1 MCRRGTLS
9 CYSCSSGCA
18 IPQPMPLPQVP
29 HRIRNIQLTFCS
41 MFISFLIFCI
51 IVLLLCPTLVWLLCW
66 IVARLCHHSIP
77 FAPFGYTG
85 LALVLLFCCTMLY
98 GYWFGRK
105 QLRVT
110 ETTYTSPKVPSSF
123 DGYKI
128 VHISDLHLSSV
139 ADSPKFLLRIIDS
152 INAQQPDL
160 ICFTGD
166 FVGFGVEEAIP
177 FTHMLRQLHAK
188 DGIMSVLGNHD
199 FALYHHGLTDAKK
212 EEKVN
217 QLTTYQRDTLGWQ
230 LLRNQSYLIQ
240 RDSAY
245 LQIIGVDNT
254 SCQGQGFQTI
264 SQGDLPAAMTFLIQE
279 SGTKSQDIS
288 VTTKQTEVIS
298 LDSLFLAPESKIMQ
312 ILLTHDPSHWRG
324 EVVPTTDIPLTL
336 SGHTHAG
343 QVRLF
348 GYPLS
353 SLMFTESEGW
363 YHTTLNNTTP
373 HYTTLHNATPHYTT
387 LHHATQSLH
396 INTGLGCTLPVRLG
410 VPAEITVI
418 TLQTQ

>member
-1 MCRRGTLS
+1 
-9 CYSCSSGCA
+9 
-18 IPQPMPLPQVP
+18 
-29 HRIRNIQLTFCS
+29 
-41 MFISFLIFCI
+41 MFISFLIFCT

-66 IVARLCHHSIP
+66 IIARLCHHSIP
-77 FAPFGYTG
+77 FAPFAYTG
-85 LALVLLFCCTMLY
+85 LALVLIFCGTMLY

-110 ETTYTSPKVPSSF
+110 ETTYTSTQVPPAF

-128 VHISDLHLSSV
+128 VHISDLHLSSF
-139 ADSPKFLLRIIDS
+139 ADSPAFLQRIIDT

-177 FTHMLRQLHAK
+177 FTHTLRQLHAK

-199 FALYHHGLTDAKK
+199 FALYHHGLTDAEK

-217 QLTTYQRDTLGWQ
+217 QLTAYQRDTLGWQ
-230 LLRNQSYLIQ
+230 LLRNQSYTIQ

-254 SCQGQGFQTI
+254 SCKGQGFQTI
-264 SQGDLPAAMTFLIQE
+264 SRGDLMKAIRQLGDEAKGERL
-279 SGTKSQDIS
+279 
-288 VTTKQTEVIS
+288 
-298 LDSLFLAPESKIMQ
+298 Q
-312 ILLTHDPSHWRG
+312 ILITHDPSHWRG
-324 EVVPTTDIPLTL
+324 EVIPKTDIPLTL

-348 GYPLS
+348 GNPLS

-363 YHTTLNNTTP
+363 YH
-373 HYTTLHNATPHYTT
+373 NAG
-387 LHHATQSLH
+387 QSLH

-418 TLQTQ
+418 TLQKQ

>member
-1 MCRRGTLS
+1 
-9 CYSCSSGCA
+9 
-18 IPQPMPLPQVP
+18 
-29 HRIRNIQLTFCS
+29 
-41 MFISFLIFCI
+41 MFISFLIFCT
-51 IVLLLCPTLVWLLCW
+51 IVLMLCPTLVWLLCW
-66 IVARLCHHSIP
+66 IVARLCHHSMPFSP
-77 FAPFGYTG
+77 FAYTG
-85 LALVLLFCCTMLY
+85 LALVLLFMGTMLY

-110 ETTYTSPKVPSSF
+110 ETTYHSQQVPAAF
-123 DGYKI
+123 NGYKI
-128 VHISDLHLSSV
+128 LHISDLHLSSF
-139 ADSPKFLLRIIDS
+139 ADSHAFLQRIIDT

-177 FTHMLRQLHAK
+177 FTHTLRQLHAK

-199 FALYHHGLTDAKK
+199 FALYHHGLTDAEK

-217 QLTTYQRDTLGWQ
+217 QLTAYQRDTLGWQ
-230 LLRNQSYLIQ
+230 LLRNQSYFIQ

-264 SQGDLPAAMTFLIQE
+264 SRGDLMKAMRLLGDRAPQKSADF
-279 SGTKSQDIS
+279 SGTP
-288 VTTKQTEVIS
+288 
-298 LDSLFLAPESKIMQ
+298 LAKGEGLQ

-324 EVVPTTDIPLTL
+324 EVIPMTDIPLTL

-363 YHTTLNNTTP
+363 YHTALNN
-373 HYTTLHNATPHYTT
+373 ATQSYTT

-410 VPAEITVI
+410 VPPEITII
-418 TLQTQ
+418 TLLNLQ

>member
-1 MCRRGTLS
+1 
-9 CYSCSSGCA
+9 
-18 IPQPMPLPQVP
+18 
-29 HRIRNIQLTFCS
+29 
-41 MFISFLIFCI
+41 MFISFLIFCT

-66 IVARLCHHSIP
+66 IIARLCHHSMP
-77 FAPFGYTG
+77 FAPFAYTG
-85 LALVLLFCCTMLY
+85 LALVLIFCGTMLY

-105 QLRVT
+105 QLRVI
-110 ETTYTSPKVPSSF
+110 ETTYTSTQVPAAF
-123 DGYKI
+123 NDYKI
-128 VHISDLHLSSV
+128 VHISDLHLSSF
-139 ADSPKFLLRIIDS
+139 ADSPAFLQRIIDT
-152 INAQQPDL
+152 INAQQPNL

-177 FTHMLRQLHAK
+177 FTHTLRQLHAK

-199 FALYHHGLTDAKK
+199 FALYHHGLTDAEK

-217 QLTTYQRDTLGWQ
+217 QLTAYQRDTLGWQ
-230 LLRNQSYLIQ
+230 LLRNQSYVIQ
-240 RDSAY
+240 RDSSY

-264 SQGDLPAAMTFLIQE
+264 NKGDLVKAMRLLGDE
-279 SGTKSQDIS
+279 AKGDG
-288 VTTKQTEVIS
+288 
-298 LDSLFLAPESKIMQ
+298 LQ
-312 ILLTHDPSHWRG
+312 ILLSHDPSHWRG
-324 EVVPTTDIPLTL
+324 EVVPQTDIPLTL

-363 YHTTLNNTTP
+363 YNNDGQAL
-373 HYTTLHNATPHYTT
+373 Y
-387 LHHATQSLH
+387 

-410 VPAEITVI
+410 VPPEITVI
-418 TLQTQ
+418 TLQKPS

>member
-1 MCRRGTLS
+1 
-9 CYSCSSGCA
+9 
-18 IPQPMPLPQVP
+18 
-29 HRIRNIQLTFCS
+29 

-51 IVLLLCPTLVWLLCW
+51 IVLLLCPTLLWLLCW
-66 IVARLCHHSIP
+66 IIARLCHHSMP
-77 FAPFGYTG
+77 FAPFAYTG
-85 LALVLLFCCTMLY
+85 LALVLLFCGTMLY

-110 ETTYTSPKVPSSF
+110 ETTYTSQQVPSAF
-123 DGYKI
+123 NGYKI
-128 VHISDLHLSSV
+128 VHISDLHLSSF
-139 ADSPKFLLRIIDS
+139 ADSHAFLQRIIDT

-177 FTHMLRQLHAK
+177 FTHTLRQLHAQ

-199 FALYHHGLTDAKK
+199 FALYHHGLTDADK

-217 QLTTYQRDTLGWQ
+217 QLTAYQRDTLGWQ
-230 LLRNQSYLIQ
+230 LLRNQSYIIQ

-254 SCQGQGFQTI
+254 SCKGQGFQTI
-264 SQGDLPAAMTFLIQE
+264 SRGDLMKAIRLLGDEAKGNGL
-279 SGTKSQDIS
+279 
-288 VTTKQTEVIS
+288 
-298 LDSLFLAPESKIMQ
+298 Q
-312 ILLTHDPSHWRG
+312 ILLTHDPSHWRA
-324 EVVPTTDIPLTL
+324 EVIPTTDIPLTL

-363 YHTTLNNTTP
+363 YHNEG
-373 HYTTLHNATPHYTT
+373 
-387 LHHATQSLH
+387 QSIH
-396 INTGLGCTLPVRLG
+396 INTGLGCTLPVRIG
-410 VPAEITVI
+410 VPPEITVI
-418 TLQTQ
+418 TLLHQQ

>member
-1 MCRRGTLS
+1 
-9 CYSCSSGCA
+9 
-18 IPQPMPLPQVP
+18 
-29 HRIRNIQLTFCS
+29 

-66 IVARLCHHSIP
+66 IIARLYHHTMP
-77 FAPFGYTG
+77 FAPFAYTG
-85 LALVLLFCCTMLY
+85 LALVLLFCGTMLY

-110 ETTYTSPKVPSSF
+110 ETTYTSPHVPTAF
-123 DGYKI
+123 NGYKI
-128 VHISDLHLSSV
+128 LHISDLHLSSFS
-139 ADSPKFLLRIIDS
+139 DSPEFLQRIIDT

-177 FTHMLRQLHAK
+177 FTDMLRQMHAK
-188 DGIMSVLGNHD
+188 DGITSVLGNHD
-199 FALYHHGLTDAKK
+199 FALYHHGLTDEQK
-212 EEKVN
+212 EQKVE
-217 QLTTYQRDTLGWQ
+217 QLTTYKRDTLGWH
-230 LLRNQSYLIQ
+230 LLRNQSYIIS
-240 RDSAY
+240 RDTAH

-264 SQGDLPAAMTFLIQE
+264 SRGDLVKAMT
-279 SGTKSQDIS
+279 SPN
-288 VTTKQTEVIS
+288 S
-298 LDSLFLAPESKIMQ
+298 LTASSPLK
-312 ILLTHDPSHWRG
+312 ILLSHDPSHWRR
-324 EVVPTTDIPLTL
+324 EVVTTTDIPLTL

-363 YHTTLNNTTP
+363 YQLED
-373 HYTTLHNATPHYTT
+373 
-387 LHHATQSLH
+387 QSLY
-396 INTGLGCTLPVRLG
+396 INTGIGCTLPVRLG

-418 TLQTQ
+418 TLHN

>member
-1 MCRRGTLS
+1 M
-9 CYSCSSGCA
+9 
-18 IPQPMPLPQVP
+18 
-29 HRIRNIQLTFCS
+29 
-41 MFISFLIFCI
+41 
-51 IVLLLCPTLVWLLCW
+51 
-66 IVARLCHHSIP
+66 P
-77 FAPFGYTG
+77 FAPFAYTG
-85 LALVLLFCCTMLY
+85 LTLVLIFCGTMLY

-110 ETTYTSPKVPSSF
+110 ETAYTSPQVPPAF

-128 VHISDLHLSSV
+128 VHISDLHLSSF
-139 ADSPKFLLRIIDS
+139 ADSHAFLQRIIDT

-177 FTHMLRQLHAK
+177 FTHILRQLHAK

-199 FALYHHGLTDAKK
+199 FALYHHGLTDAEK

-217 QLTTYQRDTLGWQ
+217 QLTAYQRDTLGWQ

-264 SQGDLPAAMTFLIQE
+264 SRGDLPSAIILPNSLIA
-279 SGTKSQDIS
+279 SSPN
-288 VTTKQTEVIS
+288 S
-298 LDSLFLAPESKIMQ
+298 LIASSPLK
-312 ILLTHDPSHWRG
+312 ILLSHDPSHWRA
-324 EVVPTTDIPLTL
+324 EVIPQTDIPLTL

-363 YHTTLNNTTP
+363 YH
-373 HYTTLHNATPHYTT
+373 
-387 LHHATQSLH
+387 HATQSLH

-410 VPAEITVI
+410 VPPEITVI
-418 TLQTQ
+418 TLQKP

>member
-1 MCRRGTLS
+1 M
-9 CYSCSSGCA
+9 
-18 IPQPMPLPQVP
+18 
-29 HRIRNIQLTFCS
+29 
-41 MFISFLIFCI
+41 
-51 IVLLLCPTLVWLLCW
+51 LCPTLVWLLCW
-66 IVARLCHHSIP
+66 IIARLCHHSMP
-77 FAPFGYTG
+77 FAPFAYTG
-85 LALVLLFCCTMLY
+85 LALVLLFCGTMLY

-110 ETTYTSPKVPSSF
+110 ETTYTSPQVPSAF
-123 DGYKI
+123 NGYKI

-139 ADSPKFLLRIIDS
+139 ADSPDFLQRIIDT

-166 FVGFGVEEAIP
+166 FVGFGVEEALP
-177 FTHMLRQLHAK
+177 FTDILRQLHAK

-199 FALYHHGLTDAKK
+199 FALYHHGLTDAEK
-212 EEKVN
+212 EDKVN
-217 QLTTYQRDTLGWQ
+217 QLTTYQRDSLGWQ
-230 LLRNQSYLIQ
+230 LLRNQSYIIQ
-240 RDSAY
+240 CDSAY

-264 SQGDLPAAMTFLIQE
+264 SRGDLMKAMTLPHHLIT
-279 SGTKSQDIS
+279 SSPLK
-288 VTTKQTEVIS
+288 
-298 LDSLFLAPESKIMQ
+298 
-312 ILLTHDPSHWRG
+312 ILLSHDPSHWRA
-324 EVVPTTDIPLTL
+324 EVIPTTDIPLTL

-363 YHTTLNNTTP
+363 YHNEG
-373 HYTTLHNATPHYTT
+373 
-387 LHHATQSLH
+387 QSLH

-410 VPAEITVI
+410 VPPEITII
-418 TLQTQ
+418 TLQK

>member
-1 MCRRGTLS
+1 
-9 CYSCSSGCA
+9 
-18 IPQPMPLPQVP
+18 
-29 HRIRNIQLTFCS
+29 
-41 MFISFLIFCI
+41 
-51 IVLLLCPTLVWLLCW
+51 
-66 IVARLCHHSIP
+66 
-77 FAPFGYTG
+77 
-85 LALVLLFCCTMLY
+85 MLY

-110 ETTYTSPKVPSSF
+110 ETTYTSPQIPAAF
-123 DGYKI
+123 NGYKI
-128 VHISDLHLSSV
+128 VHISDLHLSSF
-139 ADSPKFLLRIIDS
+139 ADSHVFLQRIIDT

-177 FTHMLRQLHAK
+177 FTHTLRQLHAK

-199 FALYHHGLTDAKK
+199 FALYHHGMTEAEK

-217 QLTTYQRDTLGWQ
+217 QLTAYQRDTLGWQ
-230 LLRNQSYLIQ
+230 LLRNQSYVIQ

-254 SCQGQGFQTI
+254 SCLGQGFQTI
-264 SQGDLPAAMTFLIQE
+264 SRGDLLKAMTSLSQE
-279 SGTKSQDIS
+279 PRTKGQDIS
-288 VTTKQTEVIS
+288 
-298 LDSLFLAPESKIMQ
+298 MQ
-312 ILLTHDPSHWRG
+312 ILLSHDPSHWRA
-324 EVVPTTDIPLTL
+324 EVVPQTDIPLTL

-343 QVRLF
+343 QVRLL

-363 YHTTLNNTTP
+363 YHI
-373 HYTTLHNATPHYTT
+373 AG
-387 LHHATQSLH
+387 QSLH

-410 VPAEITVI
+410 VPPEITVI
-418 TLQTQ
+418 TLLNHQ

>member
-1 MCRRGTLS
+1 
-9 CYSCSSGCA
+9 
-18 IPQPMPLPQVP
+18 
-29 HRIRNIQLTFCS
+29 

-51 IVLLLCPTLVWLLCW
+51 IVLFLCPTLVWLICW
-66 IVARLCHHSIP
+66 IIVRLCHHSMP
-77 FAPFGYTG
+77 FAPFAYTG
-85 LALVLLFCCTMLY
+85 LALVLLFCGTMLY

-110 ETTYTSPKVPSSF
+110 ETNYYSQQVSSAF
-123 DGYKI
+123 NGYKI
-128 VHISDLHLSSV
+128 VHISDLHLSSF
-139 ADSPKFLLRIIDS
+139 ADSPDFLQRIIDS

-177 FTHMLRQLHAK
+177 FTQTLRQLHAK

-199 FALYHHGLTDAKK
+199 FALYHHGMTEAEK

-217 QLTTYQRDTLGWQ
+217 QLTAYQRDTLGWQ
-230 LLRNQSYLIQ
+230 LLRNQSYVIQ

-264 SQGDLPAAMTFLIQE
+264 NKGDLVKAMRLLGDE
-279 SGTKSQDIS
+279 AKGNG
-288 VTTKQTEVIS
+288 
-298 LDSLFLAPESKIMQ
+298 LQ

-324 EVVPTTDIPLTL
+324 EVIPKTDIPLTL

-348 GYPLS
+348 GYPMS

-363 YHTTLNNTTP
+363 YHMDN
-373 HYTTLHNATPHYTT
+373 
-387 LHHATQSLH
+387 QSLH
-396 INTGLGCTLPVRLG
+396 INTGLGCTLPVRIG

-418 TLQTQ
+418 TLQAE

>member
-1 MCRRGTLS
+1 
-9 CYSCSSGCA
+9 
-18 IPQPMPLPQVP
+18 MPY
-29 HRIRNIQLTFCS
+29 
-41 MFISFLIFCI
+41 
-51 IVLLLCPTLVWLLCW
+51 
-66 IVARLCHHSIP
+66 AP
-77 FAPFGYTG
+77 FAYTG
-85 LALVLLFCCTMLY
+85 LALVLLFCGTMLY

-110 ETTYTSPKVPSSF
+110 ETSYSSPQVPSTF
-123 DGYKI
+123 DKYKI
-128 VHISDLHLSSV
+128 VHISDLHLSSF
-139 ADSPKFLLRIIDS
+139 ADSPDFLQRIIDT

-199 FALYHHGLTDAKK
+199 FALYHHGLNDEQK

-217 QLTTYQRDTLGWQ
+217 QLTAYQRDTLGWQ

-264 SQGDLPAAMTFLIQE
+264 SRGDLIKAMRLLGDKAKGE
-279 SGTKSQDIS
+279 G
-288 VTTKQTEVIS
+288 
-298 LDSLFLAPESKIMQ
+298 LQ
-312 ILLTHDPSHWRG
+312 ILLTHDPSHWQG
-324 EVVPTTDIPLTL
+324 EVIPMTDIPLTL

-363 YHTTLNNTTP
+363 YH
-373 HYTTLHNATPHYTT
+373 NAGQALY
-387 LHHATQSLH
+387 
-396 INTGLGCTLPVRLG
+396 INTGLGCTLPVRIG

-418 TLQTQ
+418 TLQAE

>member
-1 MCRRGTLS
+1 
-9 CYSCSSGCA
+9 
-18 IPQPMPLPQVP
+18 
-29 HRIRNIQLTFCS
+29 

-66 IVARLCHHSIP
+66 IIARLCHHSMP
-77 FAPFGYTG
+77 FAPFAYTG
-85 LALVLLFCCTMLY
+85 LALVLLFCGTMLY

-110 ETTYTSPKVPSSF
+110 ETTYSSPQIPSAF
-123 DGYKI
+123 KGYKI
-128 VHISDLHLSSV
+128 VHISDLHLSSFS
-139 ADSPKFLLRIIDS
+139 DSSAFLQRIIDT

-177 FTHMLRQLHAK
+177 FTNSLRQLHAK

-199 FALYHHGLTDAKK
+199 FALYHYGLTDADK

-217 QLTTYQRDTLGWQ
+217 QLTAYQRDTLGWQ

-264 SQGDLPAAMTFLIQE
+264 SRGDLMKAIRQLGDEAKGKKL
-279 SGTKSQDIS
+279 
-288 VTTKQTEVIS
+288 
-298 LDSLFLAPESKIMQ
+298 Q

-324 EVVPTTDIPLTL
+324 EVIPKTDIPLTL

-363 YHTTLNNTTP
+363 YHMDN
-373 HYTTLHNATPHYTT
+373 
-387 LHHATQSLH
+387 QSLH
-396 INTGLGCTLPVRLG
+396 INTGLGCTLPVRIG
-410 VPAEITVI
+410 VPPEITVI
-418 TLQTQ
+418 TLQAE

>member
-1 MCRRGTLS
+1 
-9 CYSCSSGCA
+9 
-18 IPQPMPLPQVP
+18 
-29 HRIRNIQLTFCS
+29 
-41 MFISFLIFCI
+41 MFISFLIFCT
-51 IVLLLCPTLVWLLCW
+51 IVLLLCPTLVWLICW
-66 IVARLCHHSIP
+66 IIARLCHHSMP
-77 FAPFGYTG
+77 FAPFAYTG
-85 LALVLLFCCTMLY
+85 LALVLIFCGTMLY

-110 ETTYTSPKVPSSF
+110 ETTYTSTQVPAAF
-123 DGYKI
+123 NDYKI
-128 VHISDLHLSSV
+128 VHISDLHLSSF
-139 ADSPKFLLRIIDS
+139 ADSPAFLQRIIDT
-152 INAQQPDL
+152 INAQQPNL

-177 FTHMLRQLHAK
+177 FTQTLRQLHAK

-199 FALYHHGLTDAKK
+199 FALYHHGMTEAEK

-217 QLTTYQRDTLGWQ
+217 QLTAYQRDTLGWQ
-230 LLRNQSYLIQ
+230 LLRNQSYFIQ

-264 SQGDLPAAMTFLIQE
+264 SRGDLMKAIRLLGDEAKGDGL
-279 SGTKSQDIS
+279 
-288 VTTKQTEVIS
+288 
-298 LDSLFLAPESKIMQ
+298 Q
-312 ILLTHDPSHWRG
+312 ILLSHDPSHWRG
-324 EVVPTTDIPLTL
+324 EVVPKTDIPLTL

-363 YHTTLNNTTP
+363 YHNDGQAL
-373 HYTTLHNATPHYTT
+373 Y
-387 LHHATQSLH
+387 

-410 VPAEITVI
+410 VPPEITVI
-418 TLQTQ
+418 TLQKPS

>member
-1 MCRRGTLS
+1 
-9 CYSCSSGCA
+9 
-18 IPQPMPLPQVP
+18 
-29 HRIRNIQLTFCS
+29 
-41 MFISFLIFCI
+41 
-51 IVLLLCPTLVWLLCW
+51 
-66 IVARLCHHSIP
+66 
-77 FAPFGYTG
+77 
-85 LALVLLFCCTMLY
+85 MLY

-110 ETTYTSPKVPSSF
+110 ETTYTSTQVPPAF

-128 VHISDLHLSSV
+128 VHISDLHLSSF
-139 ADSPKFLLRIIDS
+139 ADSPNFLQRIIDT

-177 FTHMLRQLHAK
+177 FTNTLRQMHAK

-199 FALYHHGLTDAKK
+199 FALYHHGLTDEQK
-212 EEKVN
+212 EQKVN
-217 QLTTYQRDTLGWQ
+217 QLTAYQRDTLGWQ
-230 LLRNQSYLIQ
+230 LLRNQSYIIQ

-264 SQGDLPAAMTFLIQE
+264 SRGDLMKAIRQLGDRAPQKSADF
-279 SGTKSQDIS
+279 SGTP
-288 VTTKQTEVIS
+288 
-298 LDSLFLAPESKIMQ
+298 LAKGEKLQ
-312 ILLTHDPSHWRG
+312 ILLSHDPSHWRG
-324 EVVPTTDIPLTL
+324 EVVQQTDIPLTL

-353 SLMFTESEGW
+353 SIMFTESEGW
-363 YHTTLNNTTP
+363 YHI
-373 HYTTLHNATPHYTT
+373 AD
-387 LHHATQSLH
+387 QSLH
-396 INTGLGCTLPVRLG
+396 INTGLGCTLPVRIG
-410 VPAEITVI
+410 VPAEITII
-418 TLQTQ
+418 TLQNQ

>member
-1 MCRRGTLS
+1 M
-9 CYSCSSGCA
+9 
-18 IPQPMPLPQVP
+18 
-29 HRIRNIQLTFCS
+29 
-41 MFISFLIFCI
+41 
-51 IVLLLCPTLVWLLCW
+51 
-66 IVARLCHHSIP
+66 P
-77 FAPFGYTG
+77 FAPFAYTG
-85 LALVLLFCCTMLY
+85 LTLVLIFCGTMLY

-110 ETTYTSPKVPSSF
+110 ETTYTSPKVPSAF
-123 DGYKI
+123 NGYKI
-128 VHISDLHLSSV
+128 VHISDLHLSSFS
-139 ADSPKFLLRIIDS
+139 DSPAFLQRIIDT

-177 FTHMLRQLHAK
+177 FTQTLRQLHAK

-199 FALYHHGLTDAKK
+199 FALYHHGLTDADK
-212 EEKVN
+212 EGKVN

-230 LLRNQSYLIQ
+230 LLRNQSYLIH

-254 SCQGQGFQTI
+254 SCKEQGFQTI
-264 SQGDLPAAMTFLIQE
+264 SRGDLMKAMRLLGDE
-279 SGTKSQDIS
+279 AKGNG
-288 VTTKQTEVIS
+288 
-298 LDSLFLAPESKIMQ
+298 LQ

-348 GYPLS
+348 GYPMS

-363 YHTTLNNTTP
+363 YHMNN
-373 HYTTLHNATPHYTT
+373 
-387 LHHATQSLH
+387 QSLH
-396 INTGLGCTLPVRLG
+396 INTGLGCTLPVRIG
-410 VPAEITVI
+410 VPPEITII
-418 TLQTQ
+418 TLQNIQL

>member
-1 MCRRGTLS
+1 M
-9 CYSCSSGCA
+9 
-18 IPQPMPLPQVP
+18 
-29 HRIRNIQLTFCS
+29 
-41 MFISFLIFCI
+41 
-51 IVLLLCPTLVWLLCW
+51 
-66 IVARLCHHSIP
+66 P
-77 FAPFGYTG
+77 FAPFAYTG
-85 LALVLLFCCTMLY
+85 LALVLIFCGTMLY

-110 ETTYTSPKVPSSF
+110 ETTYTSTQVPAAF
-123 DGYKI
+123 NDYKI
-128 VHISDLHLSSV
+128 VHISDLHLSSF
-139 ADSPKFLLRIIDS
+139 ADSPAFLQRIIDT
-152 INAQQPDL
+152 INAQQPNL

-177 FTHMLRQLHAK
+177 FTQTLRQLHAK

-199 FALYHHGLTDAKK
+199 FALYHHGMTEAEK

-217 QLTTYQRDTLGWQ
+217 QLTAYQRDTLGWQ
-230 LLRNQSYLIQ
+230 LLRNQSYFIQ

-264 SQGDLPAAMTFLIQE
+264 SRGDLMKAIRLLGDEAKGDGL
-279 SGTKSQDIS
+279 
-288 VTTKQTEVIS
+288 
-298 LDSLFLAPESKIMQ
+298 Q
-312 ILLTHDPSHWRG
+312 ILLSHDPSHWRG
-324 EVVPTTDIPLTL
+324 EVVPKTDIPLTL

-363 YHTTLNNTTP
+363 YHNVGQAL
-373 HYTTLHNATPHYTT
+373 Y
-387 LHHATQSLH
+387 

-410 VPAEITVI
+410 VPPEITVI
-418 TLQTQ
+418 TLQKPS